1 MKKLLCLIFILLS
14 SCVHS
19 KIFEYSDKDLSIIVN
34 ITRSN
39 TKYIDF
45 SINMKWNSNSLTSS
59 SVRAKLIS
67 REEIDED
74 SNTGESY
81 LSREYWGILDQ
92 QCEIGI
98 RLDSEKE
105 ERIYLKNVDCP
116 KIEFDLSDKM
126 LSEK

>member
-1 MKKLLCLIFILLS
+1 MKKLLCLVFILLS
-14 SCVHS
+14 NYTYS
-19 KIFEYSDKDLSIIVN
+19 KIFEYSDKDFYIILN
-34 ITRSN
+34 IAQNN
-39 TKYIDF
+39 TQYIDF
-45 SINMKWNSNSLTSS
+45 SINMKWNSNSLISS

-67 REEIDED
+67 EEEIDED

-81 LSREYWGILDQ
+81 LSREYWGVLDL

-116 KIEFDLSDKM
+116 NIEFDLSSKM
-126 LSEK
+126 LSAK